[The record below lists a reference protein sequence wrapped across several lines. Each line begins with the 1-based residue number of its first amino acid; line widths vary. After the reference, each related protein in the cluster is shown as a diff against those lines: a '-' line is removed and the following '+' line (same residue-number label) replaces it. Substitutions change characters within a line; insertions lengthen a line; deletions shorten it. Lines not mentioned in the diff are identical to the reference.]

1 MSGIHDCKIE
11 ALQDAKDELE
21 SLSVYSPISK
31 YIDKKERI
39 ISYISAVIDDL
50 EVENA

>member
-11 ALQDAKDELE
+11 ALQDAKDELK
-21 SLSVYSPISK
+21 SLSVYSPIAK

-39 ISYISAVIDDL
+39 LSYISAVIDDL
-50 EVENA
+50 EVEND